1 MRIQE
6 VEPLVG
12 ITKKNLRFYE
22 SEGLLHPK
30 RDGTNGY
37 RDYSEADVA
46 LLRKIKLLRSLDIP
60 LEEIRQLQA
69 GTLTVSDAMELE
81 AVRTRREQKNLE
93 VRQALLKEL
102 AREQIPLD
110 QLDPD
115 PWLSEIEHL
124 KEKGVR
130 FMDQKRD
137 VKRQAVAPVIA
148 ALVMMLMMG
157 LFLGIM
163 IWGQT
168 EDPIPL
174 PLWWLTAAI
183 PLAVCAG
190 VIIALVSRIRE
201 LRTGEE
207 EESRKY

>member
-30 RDGTNGY
+30 RNGTNGY
-37 RDYSEADVA
+37 RDYSREDVV

-69 GTLTVSDAMELE
+69 GALTVSDVMERE
-81 AVRTRREQKNLE
+81 AVRTSREQKNLE
-93 VRQALLKEL
+93 VRQALLSEL
-102 AREQIPLD
+102 AREQGSLD
-110 QLDPD
+110 QLDPE
-115 PWLSEIEHL
+115 PWLDEMERL

-163 IWGQT
+163 IWGQM
-168 EDPIPL
+168 EAPIPL
-174 PLWWLTAAI
+174 PLWLLTAAI
-183 PLAVCAG
+183 PLAVCVG
-190 VIIALVSRIRE
+190 VVIALVSRIRE
-201 LRTGEE
+201 LRSGEE

>member
-30 RDGTNGY
+30 RNGTNGY
-37 RDYSEADVA
+37 RDYSREDVV

-69 GTLTVSDAMELE
+69 GALTVSDVMERE
-81 AVRTRREQKNLE
+81 AVRTSREQKNLE
-93 VRQALLKEL
+93 VRQALLSEL
-102 AREQIPLD
+102 AREQGSLD
-110 QLDPD
+110 QLDPE
-115 PWLSEIEHL
+115 PWLDEMERL

-163 IWGQT
+163 IWGQM
-168 EDPIPL
+168 EAPIPL
-174 PLWWLTAAI
+174 PLWLLAAAI
-183 PLAVCAG
+183 PLAVCVG
-190 VIIALVSRIRE
+190 VVIALVSRIRE
-201 LRTGEE
+201 LRSGAE
-207 EESRKY
+207 EESRKS